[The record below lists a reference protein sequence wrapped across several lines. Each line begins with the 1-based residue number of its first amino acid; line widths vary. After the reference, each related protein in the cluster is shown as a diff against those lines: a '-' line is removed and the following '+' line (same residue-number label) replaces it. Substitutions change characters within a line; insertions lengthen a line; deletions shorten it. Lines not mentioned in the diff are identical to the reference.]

1 MNPQSVN
8 YYYFL
13 VLAGGTNENY
23 NNDDPSMKKCL
34 RKTRGELLLQEYEV
48 GFQLPLYFTFP
59 STNMRF
65 MLVRVCKWL
74 YGWQRQPLCT
84 VLTH

>member
-1 MNPQSVN
+1 MNHQSVN

-23 NNDDPSMKKCL
+23 NNDDPSIKKCL

-48 GFQLPLYFTFP
+48 GFSWCYISRFPAQTCDLFLY
-59 STNMRF
+59 RF
-65 MLVRVCKWL
+65 VSGYMVSKGSQCALF
-74 YGWQRQPLCT
+74 YT
-84 VLTH
+84 